1 MSAASLAAI
10 SRPFLFDS
18 DVLRC
23 VSALPKLAGVTPAS
37 RLEIRSAP
45 ERVSS
50 GVPQIDAL
58 AGGLPRG
65 CLTEICGAPSSGRTS
80 LLLAALAAAT
90 NRDEICA
97 LVDAGDTFDPVSAAT
112 ADVELTRLLW
122 VRCREKHS
130 HTQNNQHS
138 IFSSKANRADY
149 SILDQVLRV
158 TDLLLQSNG
167 FGLIALDLGNISA
180 RTTRRIPM
188 ASWFRF
194 RRAIEVTSTILMVI
208 EQQPIAGSCSS
219 LLLQLRASEHELQ
232 KKDSLRTDRRESV
245 FAAFPSHTHL
255 LESFPIEVE
264 LSHTRLERKPPRNT
278 RTLLKTHSAWA
289 VS

>member
-18 DVLRC
+18 AVFDR
-23 VSALPKLAGVTPAS
+23 VSGFPKLAGVTPAS
-37 RLEIRSAP
+37 RLEIRPAP

-50 GVPQIDAL
+50 GIPQIDAL
-58 AGGLPRG
+58 TGGLPRG
-65 CLTEICGAPSSGRTS
+65 CLTEICGSQSSGRTS
-80 LLLAALAAAT
+80 LLLATLAATT
-90 NRDEICA
+90 NRGEICA

-112 ADVELTRLLW
+112 AAVDLSRLLW
-122 VRCREKHS
+122 IRCREKQSPSKNYPHS
-130 HTQNNQHS
+130 NFT
-138 IFSSKANRADY
+138 SKVNRIDY

-167 FGLIALDLGNISA
+167 FGLISLDLGNISA
-180 RTTRRIPM
+180 RTARRIPL

-194 RRAIEVTSTILMVI
+194 RRAIEVTPTILMVL

-219 LLLQLRASEHELQ
+219 LLFQLKTSEPQ
-232 KKDSLRTDRRESV
+232 SANKADPRESV
-245 FAAFPSHTHL
+245 RAKLPSHAKL
-255 LESFPIEVE
+255 LESSPIEIE
-264 LSHTRLERKPPRNT
+264 LLHTRLERKPPRNT
-278 RTLLKTHSAWA
+278 RTFLRTHSAWA

>member
-18 DVLRC
+18 AVFDR
-23 VSALPKLAGVTPAS
+23 VSGFPKLAGVTPAS
-37 RLEIRSAP
+37 RLEIRPAP

-50 GVPQIDAL
+50 GIPQIDAL
-58 AGGLPRG
+58 TGGLPRG
-65 CLTEICGAPSSGRTS
+65 CLTEICGSQSSGRTS
-80 LLLAALAAAT
+80 LLLATLAATT
-90 NRDEICA
+90 NRGEICA

-112 ADVELTRLLW
+112 AAVDLSRLLW
-122 VRCREKHS
+122 IRCREKQSPSKNYPHS
-130 HTQNNQHS
+130 NFT
-138 IFSSKANRADY
+138 SKVNRIDY

-167 FGLIALDLGNISA
+167 FGLISLDLGNISA
-180 RTTRRIPM
+180 RTARRIPL

-194 RRAIEVTSTILMVI
+194 RRAIEVTPTILMVL

-219 LLLQLRASEHELQ
+219 LLFQLKTSGPQSAN
-232 KKDSLRTDRRESV
+232 KADPRESV
-245 FAAFPSHTHL
+245 RAKLPSHAKL
-255 LESFPIEVE
+255 LESFPIEIE
-264 LSHTRLERKPPRNT
+264 LLHTRLERKPPRNT
-278 RTLLKTHSAWA
+278 RTFLRTQSAWA

>member
-18 DVLRC
+18 AVFDR
-23 VSALPKLAGVTPAS
+23 VSGFPKLAGVTPAS
-37 RLEIRSAP
+37 RLEIRPAP

-50 GVPQIDAL
+50 GIPQIDAL
-58 AGGLPRG
+58 TGGLPRG
-65 CLTEICGAPSSGRTS
+65 CLTEICGSQSSGRTS
-80 LLLAALAAAT
+80 LLLATLAATT
-90 NRDEICA
+90 NRGEICA

-112 ADVELTRLLW
+112 AAVDLSRLLW
-122 VRCREKHS
+122 IRCRGKQSPSKNYPHS
-130 HTQNNQHS
+130 NFT
-138 IFSSKANRADY
+138 SKVNRIDY

-167 FGLIALDLGNISA
+167 FGLISLDLGNISA
-180 RTTRRIPM
+180 RTARRIPL

-194 RRAIEVTSTILMVI
+194 RRAIEVTPTILMVL

-219 LLLQLRASEHELQ
+219 LLFQLKTSEPQ
-232 KKDSLRTDRRESV
+232 SANKADPRESV
-245 FAAFPSHTHL
+245 RAKLPSHAKL
-255 LESFPIEVE
+255 LESSPIEIE
-264 LSHTRLERKPPRNT
+264 LLHTRLERKPPRNT
-278 RTLLKTHSAWA
+278 RTFLRTHSAWA

>member
-18 DVLRC
+18 AVFDR
-23 VSALPKLAGVTPAS
+23 VSGFPKLAGVTPAS
-37 RLEIRSAP
+37 RLEIRPAP

-50 GVPQIDAL
+50 GIPQIDAL
-58 AGGLPRG
+58 TGGLPRG
-65 CLTEICGAPSSGRTS
+65 CLTEICGSQSSGRTS
-80 LLLAALAAAT
+80 LLLATLAATT
-90 NRDEICA
+90 NRGEICA

-112 ADVELTRLLW
+112 AAVDLSRLLW
-122 VRCREKHS
+122 IRCREKQSPSKNYPHS
-130 HTQNNQHS
+130 NFT
-138 IFSSKANRADY
+138 SKVNRIDY

-167 FGLIALDLGNISA
+167 FGLISLDLGNISA
-180 RTTRRIPM
+180 RTARRIPL

-194 RRAIEVTSTILMVI
+194 RRAIEVTPTILMVL

-219 LLLQLRASEHELQ
+219 LLFQLKTSEPQ
-232 KKDSLRTDRRESV
+232 SANKADPRESV
-245 FAAFPSHTHL
+245 RAKLPSHAKL
-255 LESFPIEVE
+255 LESFPIEIE
-264 LSHTRLERKPPRNT
+264 LLHTRLERKPPRNT
-278 RTLLKTHSAWA
+278 RTFLRTHSAWA

>member
-10 SRPFLFDS
+10 SRPFLFGTAILSHVS
-18 DVLRC
+18 D
-23 VSALPKLAGVTPAS
+23 PKLARVIPAS
-37 RLEIRSAP
+37 RLEIRPAP
-45 ERVSS
+45 EKASS
-50 GVPQIDAL
+50 GVTQIDAL
-58 AGGLPRG
+58 TGGLPRG

-90 NRDEICA
+90 NRGEICA

-112 ADVELTRLLW
+112 AEIDLTRLLW

-130 HTQNNQHS
+130 LKNQHS
-138 IFSSKANRADY
+138 NFTSRANRADY

-167 FGLIALDLGNISA
+167 FGLISLDLSNISA
-180 RTTRRIPM
+180 RTARRIPL

-194 RRAIEVTSTILMVI
+194 RRAIEVTPTILMVI

-219 LLLQLRASEHELQ
+219 LLLQLRNPPRPSQ
-232 KKDSLRTDRRESV
+232 KDLFDVEGHTSAL
-245 FAAFPSHTHL
+245 AQLPSHTKL
-255 LESFPIEVE
+255 LESFPIEIE
-264 LSHTRLERKPPRNT
+264 LSHSRLERKPPRNT
-278 RTLLKTHSAWA
+278 RTFLRTHSAWA